1 MTAIQVEASLAT
13 ALVLA
18 VFLGLSTYIYTSAG
32 SDFTDTGVG
41 CIDDCLEPASDDPM
55 RDMGW
60 GCDPD
65 CLDGVDDYWLI

>member
-32 SDFTDTGVG
+32 NADTGVG